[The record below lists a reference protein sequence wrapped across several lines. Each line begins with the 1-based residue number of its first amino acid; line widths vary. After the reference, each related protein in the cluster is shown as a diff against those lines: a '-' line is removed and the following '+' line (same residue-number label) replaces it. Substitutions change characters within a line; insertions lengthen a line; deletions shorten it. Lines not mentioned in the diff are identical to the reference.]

1 MRKKTEMYRNFTAIL
16 PVTCNANCVFCP
28 EKEMEQ
34 KATKADWTEGLIKSL
49 LENKD
54 RVDHVSISGGEP
66 TLNIKLLQNTI
77 DTIRAKTPIKRIGM
91 TSNGQFLE
99 SSNKTLNVLSA
110 LTDATTLEPKLEYM
124 NISMHSFN
132 QDLNMEIMDISSM
145 FDLDALVRFRKL
157 LGQVSFHINFVICK
171 QNIRSILWEMK
182 QAKRFMEANPNIDVV
197 FRVDYSMKTE
207 FKKLHTWAQANK
219 SKRRSIEMPTLI
231 AMFNSVFGTGTE
243 VDPTSQLIGYC
254 PSCFTM
260 MSKVSD
266 LNFAYLKASAYE
278 PNAILDKPTE
288 LIYHMDGK
296 LYYDWSRKQYVGDTE
311 FVEDFVEEDELP
323 EKPLPKKKP
332 VKSQVAKKTKS
343 KTSRSSGS
351 GGRCGYGGGR
361 CGY

>member
-1 MRKKTEMYRNFTAIL
+1 MKKKTEMYRNFTAIL

-34 KATKADWTEGLIKSL
+34 KATKADWTEGLVKSL
-49 LENKD
+49 LENKN

-66 TLNIKLLQNTI
+66 TLNIKLLQSTI
-77 DTIRAKTPIKRIGM
+77 DTILAKTPIKRIGM

-132 QDLNMEIMDISSM
+132 QDLNMEIMGISSM

-171 QNIRSILWEMK
+171 QNIRNILWEMK

-197 FRVDYSMKTE
+197 FRVDYNMKAE
-207 FKKLHTWAQANK
+207 FKKLHTWAQASK
-219 SKRRSIEMPTLI
+219 SKRRSIEMPVLI

-243 VDPTSQLIGYC
+243 VDPTTQLIGYC

-288 LIYHMDGK
+288 LIYHMDGE
-296 LYYDWSRKQYVGDTE
+296 LYYDWSRKQYAGDTE
-311 FVEDFVEEDELP
+311 AVENDELP
-323 EKPLPKKKP
+323 EKPLPSKGKKKP
-332 VKSQVAKKTKS
+332 VEKKKKHTKIR
-343 KTSRSSGS
+343 TSSDSGS
-351 GGRCGYGGGR
+351 GGRCGYSGGR